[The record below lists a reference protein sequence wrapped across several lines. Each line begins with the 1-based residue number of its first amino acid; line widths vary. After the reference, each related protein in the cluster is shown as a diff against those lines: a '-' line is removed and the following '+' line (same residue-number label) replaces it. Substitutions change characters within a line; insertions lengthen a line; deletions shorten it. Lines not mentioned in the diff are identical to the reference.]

1 MSGHQKGRIQHFSK
15 GASRRAC
22 NGGTAANYRDAT
34 DLEDAA
40 RAINII
46 NARKRRDGIEQR
58 RQDRTAA
65 ITLPGG
71 ADLNAWLKKEV
82 P

>member
-1 MSGHQKGRIQHFSK
+1 MNTH
-15 GASRRAC
+15 RRRGI
-22 NGGTAANYRDAT
+22 GGSVSAHYRDAT

-40 RAINII
+40 HAINII